1 MALEKYRSKRN
12 FNITKE
18 PRGEKGEV
26 KREALRFVVQQH
38 HASRMHY
45 DFRLE
50 MDGVLKSWAVPKG
63 PCLDPDQ
70 KRLAV
75 QVEDHPVGYIDF
87 EGSIPKGQYGAGN
100 VIVWDIGTWEAE
112 GDPEYGLKKGHL
124 AFTLKGKKLKGA
136 WNLVRMNKPEKSG
149 SVNWLLIKQ
158 DDKYARALKDDILVK
173 KPKSVISQRTIAQMD
188 EKRAK

>member
-18 PRGEKGEV
+18 PRGEKGE
-26 KREALRFVVQQH
+26 KREELRFVIQQH

-100 VIVWDIGTWEAE
+100 VIVWDIGVWEAE

-124 AFTLKGKKLKGA
+124 SFSLKGKKLKGA

-149 SVNWLLIKQ
+149 PVNWLLIKQ
-158 DDKYARALKDDILVK
+158 DDKYARSLKDDILVK
-173 KPKSVISQRTIAQMD
+173 KPKSVLSQRTIAQMD